1 MSGKPKKVPAL
12 TIELGTVLEAVV
24 LRGTVKTTVHEW
36 RGMKLLAAHDA
47 FDQRPASLY
56 LVRAKPVKVDQVKQ
70 SQRKVERGAKSYER
84 WHDREPVALYE
95 IATREATHRQGRLVR
110 LDYRSDK
117 WHRRRHTIE
126 YTHDFTERGG
136 KGSLV
141 TTDTRDLS
149 KARTVVCSGGTVRV
163 TERGIA

>member
-1 MSGKPKKVPAL
+1 MTKKVPAL

-24 LRGTVKTTVHEW
+24 LRGTTRTTVHEW
-36 RGMKLLAAHDA
+36 RGMKLLTSYDA
-47 FDQRPASLY
+47 FEKKPASLY
-56 LVRAKPVKVDQVKQ
+56 LVRAKPVRTKQAKASQPKVD
-70 SQRKVERGAKSYER
+70 RGAHSYER

-95 IATREATHRQGRLVR
+95 LTTREASYPQGRLVR

-117 WHRRRHTIE
+117 WRRRGKGVE

-136 KGSLV
+136 VGSLV

-149 KARTVVCSGGTVRV
+149 KARTVVCSGGSVRV